1 MIEINLLPGAKRTTH
16 RGAGFAPGAAIAS
29 FGANFKDKFLMF
41 GIAGT
46 LVGLGAIAG
55 MYLYQSRQ
63 QATVE
68 ARESAAATDSARF
81 AAVLTA
87 RAHAETTRD
96 SVYQQVAIIKSI
108 DDTRYTW
115 PHLLE
120 AINLAVP
127 QYTWLTAVT
136 QTSQITT
143 TAAVTNDTSA
153 AGKAR
158 ADSVAKAAAADKKG
172 AATAASRRAHADSL
186 FNGVASTMTFRI
198 IGQTVDVQALTQ
210 FMKNLEA
217 SPFIRNVQLTRSD
230 LVTADS
236 KEVTEFQLEAQTEIP
251 PTHLIQTVPLSIA
264 VH

>member
-1 MIEINLLPGAKRTTH
+1 MIEVNLLPGAKRTTH
-16 RGAGFAPGAAIAS
+16 RGAGFAPAAAIAS
-29 FGANFKDKFLMF
+29 FSANFKDKFLLF

-46 LVGLGAIAG
+46 LIGVGAIAS

-63 QATVE
+63 QTALD
-68 ARESAAATDSARF
+68 ARESAAAVDSARF
-81 AAVLTA
+81 AAVLAA
-87 RAHAETTRD
+87 RAHAEAARD
-96 SVYQQVAIIKSI
+96 SVYQQLAIIKSI

-115 PHLLE
+115 PHVLE

-143 TAAVTNDTSA
+143 TAAPTSDTSA
-153 AGKAR
+153 AAKAR
-158 ADSVAKAAAADKKG
+158 ADSAAKAGAKAGAAGKAAAGGK
-172 AATAASRRAHADSL
+172 AHADSL
-186 FNGVASTMTFRI
+186 FNGAASTVTFRI

-230 LVTADS
+230 LVTSDN
-236 KEVTEFQLEAQTEIP
+236 KEVTEFQLEAQTEVVP
-251 PTHLIQTVPLSIA
+251 PRLVRMVPLSIA

>member
-1 MIEINLLPGAKRTTH
+1 MIEINLLPGAKRTAS
-16 RGAGFAPGAAIAS
+16 RGITLAPGAALAS
-29 FGANFKDKFLMF
+29 IGANFKDKFLMF
-41 GIAGT
+41 GIAAT
-46 LVGLGAIAG
+46 VIGLGSIAG
-55 MYLYQSRQ
+55 MYLYQSKQ
-63 QATVE
+63 EAAVV

-87 RAHAETTRD
+87 REHAETARD

-127 QYTWLTAVT
+127 QYTWLVSVT
-136 QTSQITT
+136 QTSPIAT
-143 TAAVTNDTSA
+143 TAAPSTDTSA
-153 AGKAR
+153 AAR
-158 ADSVAKAAAADKKG
+158 AKADGAKKTNG
-172 AATAASRRAHADSL
+172 TTAARRAHADSL
-186 FNGVASTMTFRI
+186 FNGVANTTTFRI
-198 IGQTVDVQALTQ
+198 VGQTVDVQALTQ
-210 FMKNLEA
+210 FMKSLEA

-236 KEVTEFQLEAQTEIP
+236 KEVTEFQLEAQTEAP
-251 PTHLIQTVPLSIA
+251 PAHLIRTVPLSIA

>member
-1 MIEINLLPGAKRTTH
+1 MIEINLLPGAKRTT
-16 RGAGFAPGAAIAS
+16 RRRTEFAPAAALASFAANLKDKYLIFAIA
-29 FGANFKDKFLMF
+29 GVV
-41 GIAGT
+41 I
-46 LVGLGAIAG
+46 GLGGIAG

-63 QATVE
+63 QAAIEV
-68 ARESAAATDSARF
+68 RESAAATDSARF

-96 SVYQQVAIIKSI
+96 SVYQQLAIIKSI
-108 DDTRYTW
+108 DDSRYAW

-136 QTSQITT
+136 QTSPITT
-143 TAAVTNDTSA
+143 TAGISNDTSA
-153 AGKAR
+153 AGKAK
-158 ADSVAKAAAADKKG
+158 ADSARKASVG
-172 AATAASRRAHADSL
+172 RTAATASAARKSHADSL
-186 FNGVASTMTFRI
+186 FNGTANSIAFRI

-217 SPFIRNVQLTRSD
+217 SPFIKNVQLTRSD
-230 LVTADS
+230 LVTSDN
-236 KEVTEFQLEAQTEIP
+236 KEVTEFQLEAQSEIP
-251 PTHLIQTVPLSIA
+251 PAHALQMVPLSIA